1 MNNIA
6 IYLRISVLEKGNL
19 GHTEDTINSQRNI
32 IKNFIFNDQE
42 LKKANI
48 EEYIDEGYSG
58 STTSRPGLDKL
69 LLKVK
74 QGKINCIIVKDMS
87 RFMRN
92 YIEMGDYLENIFPFM
107 GIRFI
112 AINDGY
118 DSSNEVQNGTELD
131 IQFKN
136 LLNDYYSRDISEKM
150 TTALLV
156 AKKQGKY
163 TSGAPPYGYLKDP
176 EDNYKLIV
184 DEKVA
189 ENVRYIF
196 QLLLEGHSLN
206 ETAKTLNSE
215 GVMTARARR
224 KEIKGYDAYA
234 NRWESTVED
243 TIWSHSMV
251 RRIANNEAYTGTF
264 VFNKSRKSKLDGG
277 KVTYHP
283 KEEWIRVYDNH
294 EALISKETF
303 DEANNIIKSR
313 KRNKMFKWGERKYK
327 NSPLATYVR
336 CNKCGY
342 KIRFGISSNGKEIV
356 SINLYCY
363 HCRMLEQEEKLPHNK
378 ELEKEVFKIL
388 KDKFHTDKTEKKKLL
403 DEQKELY
410 DRNEQLLKKKRIEF
424 ENYKFGKISRED
436 FMETKNQ
443 IQESEEENKERIGAI
458 DEELKQAGS
467 IDSLTKEIVEKYIDK
482 IYISGKGIERI
493 EYQ

>member
-1 MNNIA
+1 VINIA

-19 GHTEDTINSQRNI
+19 RHTEDTINSQRNI

-48 EEYIDEGYSG
+48 EEFIDEGYSG

-69 LLKVK
+69 LLKVR
-74 QGKINCIIVKDMS
+74 QQKINCIIVKDMS

-107 GIRFI
+107 GVRFI
-112 AINDGY
+112 AVNDGY

-131 IQFKN
+131 VQFKN

-163 TSGAPPYGYLKDP
+163 TSGTPPYGYLKDP

-189 ENVRYIF
+189 DNVRYIF
-196 QLLLEGHSLN
+196 QLLLEGHTLN
-206 ETAKTLNSE
+206 ETAKILNNES
-215 GVMTARARR
+215 VITARARR
-224 KEIKGYDAYA
+224 QELKGYDSYA
-234 NRWESTVED
+234 NRWESTVEQ
-243 TIWSHSMV
+243 TIWSASMV
-251 RRIANNEAYTGTF
+251 RRILKNETYTGTF
-264 VFNKSRKSKLDGG
+264 VFNKSTKSKLDGG
-277 KVTYHP
+277 KVIYHP
-283 KEEWIRVYDNH
+283 EEEWIRIYDNH
-294 EALISKETF
+294 EAIISKETF
-303 DEANNIIKSR
+303 DKAGKALKSR
-313 KRNKMFKWGERKYK
+313 HRNSIRGSKSKYK
-327 NSPLATYVR
+327 NSPLATFVR

-342 KIRFGISSNGKEIV
+342 KIRFGKSSNGKELIG
-356 SINLYCY
+356 INLYCY
-363 HCRMLEQEEKLPHNK
+363 HCRMLEQEEKLPHYK
-378 ELEKEVFKIL
+378 ELEKEVFEIL
-388 KDKFHTDKTEKKKLL
+388 KDKFHIDKAEKKKLL

-410 DRNEQLLKKKRIEF
+410 DKNDQLLKKKRIEF

-436 FMETKNQ
+436 FVEIKDLL
-443 IQESEEENKERIGAI
+443 QESSEENNKRIEAI
-458 DEELKQAGS
+458 DKEFKESGS
-467 IDSLTKEIVEKYIDK
+467 IETLTEDVVGKYIK
-482 IYISGKGIERI
+482 TIYISSKGIERI

>member
-6 IYLRISVLEKGNL
+6 IYLRISVLEKGNPR
-19 GHTEDTINSQRNI
+19 HAEDTINSQRNI
-32 IKNFIFNDQE
+32 IKNFIFNDPD

-48 EEYIDEGYSG
+48 EEFIDEGYSG
-58 STTSRPGLDKL
+58 STTSRPGLDRL
-69 LLKVK
+69 LAKVK
-74 QGKINCIIVKDMS
+74 EQKIDCIIVKDMS

-107 GIRFI
+107 GVRFI

-118 DSSNEVQNGTELD
+118 DSSKETQNGTELD

-136 LLNDYYSRDISEKM
+136 LLNDYYSRDISQKM
-150 TTALLV
+150 TTALLI

-189 ENVRYIF
+189 DNVRYIF
-196 QLLLEGHSLN
+196 QLLLEGHTLN
-206 ETAKTLNSE
+206 ESAKILNNE
-215 GVMTARARR
+215 GVITARARR

-234 NRWESTVED
+234 NRWKSTVEE

-251 RRIANNEAYTGTF
+251 RRIVKNEAYTGTF
-264 VFNKSRKSKLDGG
+264 VFNKSTKSKLDGG
-277 KVTYHP
+277 KVIYHP

-294 EALISKETF
+294 EALISKEIF
-303 DEANNIIKSR
+303 DEVEEILKSR
-313 KRNKMFKWGERKYK
+313 HRDSFGVRKKKYK
-327 NSPLATYVR
+327 NSPLATFVR

-342 KIRFGISSNGKEIV
+342 KIRFNKSSNGKELIG
-356 SINLYCY
+356 INLYCY
-363 HCRMLEQEEKLPHNK
+363 HCRMLDQEEKLSNYK
-378 ELEKEVFKIL
+378 ELEEAIFEIL

-403 DEQKELY
+403 NEQKELH
-410 DRNEQLLKKKRIEF
+410 DKNDQLSKKKRIEF

-436 FMETKNQ
+436 FVEIKDQ
-443 IQESEEENKERIGAI
+443 IKKSTEENKKRIEAI
-458 DEELKQAGS
+458 DKELKESGS
-467 IDSLTKEIVEKYIDK
+467 IENLTEDIVGKYIK
-482 IYISGKGIERI
+482 TIYISGKGIDKA
-493 EYQ
+493 EYV

>member
-1 MNNIA
+1 M
-6 IYLRISVLEKGNL
+6 Y
-19 GHTEDTINSQRNI
+19 
-32 IKNFIFNDQE
+32 
-42 LKKANI
+42 
-48 EEYIDEGYSG
+48 
-58 STTSRPGLDKL
+58 
-69 LLKVK
+69 
-74 QGKINCIIVKDMS
+74 
-87 RFMRN
+87 
-92 YIEMGDYLENIFPFM
+92 
-107 GIRFI
+107 
-112 AINDGY
+112 
-118 DSSNEVQNGTELD
+118 
-131 IQFKN
+131 
-136 LLNDYYSRDISEKM
+136 
-150 TTALLV
+150 LLV
-156 AKKQGKY
+156 ALLCKKVLQN
-163 TSGAPPYGYLKDP
+163 T
-176 EDNYKLIV
+176 
-184 DEKVA
+184 
-189 ENVRYIF
+189 
-196 QLLLEGHSLN
+196 
-206 ETAKTLNSE
+206 
-215 GVMTARARR
+215 
-224 KEIKGYDAYA
+224 
-234 NRWESTVED
+234 
-243 TIWSHSMV
+243 
-251 RRIANNEAYTGTF
+251 TGTF
-264 VFNKSRKSKLDGG
+264 VFNKSTKSKLDGG

-283 KEEWIRVYDNH
+283 KEEWIRIYDNH

-410 DRNEQLLKKKRIEF
+410 DRNDQLLKKKRIEF